1 MEESKKRRQAN
12 KLQLPACYSS
22 GGYEG
27 NKVYIFT
34 KQDEKL
40 GCYEEIMETIKSK
53 KLDILEPHFVSYI
66 RIDMF
71 NIIFKLANVSEVFDE
86 WNG

>member
-12 KLQLPACYSS
+12 KMMMPAVYSSS
-22 GGYEG
+22 GGEG
-27 NKVYIFT
+27 NRISIFT

-40 GCYEEIMETIKSK
+40 GCYEEVMDIIRNK
-53 KLDILEPHFVSYI
+53 KLDIIEPHFVSYT

-71 NIIFKLANVSEVFDE
+71 NIIFKLANVNEAFNE
-86 WNG
+86 